1 MLTLKIAYRNI
12 FRQRRRSLL
21 TGLSMAGGY
30 ILFVFS
36 YSLLE
41 GSWGNIVDIFTL
53 DSTGHI
59 QMHRDD
65 YVDKPKIYKSIQD
78 TQKSEA
84 AIQSIDAIKS
94 YTSRVFSPALAYAGD
109 KTSLAR
115 IIGVD
120 PILEPKVTRLRQ
132 KVSDGNY
139 FDTSPNAE
147 GYFKAMIGAG
157 LANNLKI
164 EVGDEIVLISQG
176 ADGSIANDIYLVS
189 AIIGNKTS
197 FDRIAVY
204 LPLAAAQEFLSMGSD
219 VHEYAMLVDDAHKN
233 EEIAEELQKVVPEL
247 TVSPWQVVEATFY
260 RTMQADKQGNHFTMG
275 LIVFIV
281 FIGVLNT
288 ILMSVLER
296 TREFGVL
303 RSIGCRPVDLV
314 KMVLL
319 ETLMLTGLSV
329 IVGALLIT
337 PINLWVSTTGFLIP
351 EPVDMG
357 GVSFQRMKG
366 EFAAYIFL
374 HPMFFMLVTA
384 ILISIPP
391 GIRAARILPR
401 NALGAH

>member
-219 VHEYAMLVDDAHKN
+219 IHEYAMLVDDAHKN
-233 EEIAEELQKVVPEL
+233 EEIAIRK
-247 TVSPWQVVEATFY
+247 
-260 RTMQADKQGNHFTMG
+260 K
-275 LIVFIV
+275 
-281 FIGVLNT
+281 
-288 ILMSVLER
+288 
-296 TREFGVL
+296 
-303 RSIGCRPVDLV
+303 
-314 KMVLL
+314 
-319 ETLMLTGLSV
+319 
-329 IVGALLIT
+329 IT
-337 PINLWVSTTGFLIP
+337 
-351 EPVDMG
+351 
-357 GVSFQRMKG
+357 
-366 EFAAYIFL
+366 
-374 HPMFFMLVTA
+374 
-384 ILISIPP
+384 
-391 GIRAARILPR
+391 
-401 NALGAH
+401 

>member
-219 VHEYAMLVDDAHKN
+219 VHEYAMLVDEAHKN
-233 EEIAEELQKVVPEL
+233 EEIAEELQKVIPEL

-329 IVGALLIT
+329 IIGALLIT
-337 PINLWVSTTGFLIP
+337 PINLWLSTTGFLIP

-357 GVSFQRMKG
+357 GVSF
-366 EFAAYIFL
+366 
-374 HPMFFMLVTA
+374 
-384 ILISIPP
+384 
-391 GIRAARILPR
+391 
-401 NALGAH
+401 